1 MTEPSTVPDNTAPLH
16 AYAERIADNNLAP
29 LWERLHT
36 LITPEPASA
45 AVAALWKYDEIRPLL
60 MEAGELIAAKEAE
73 RRVLV
78 LENPGLEGLSRITT
92 SLYAGLQL
100 VLPGEVAPAHRHT
113 PTALR
118 FVVDGE
124 GAYTAVEGE
133 RTVMHEG
140 DFVITPNWT
149 WHDHGNES
157 DQPMIWLDGLDVPMV
172 QFFDASFVEPGA
184 DDSQQLQRPE
194 GDSRARYG
202 SGLMPVGRVPT
213 SHASP
218 IVSYPYARTR
228 DALEQ
233 MRRAEEWDPHHG
245 LRLRYTNPDNGDYVL
260 PTIGTFIQ
268 LLPKG
273 FETANYRSTDGT
285 VFSVADG
292 SGRTIVGDQVLEWK
306 KRDTFVIP
314 SWRWHRHIADDEA
327 VLFSFSDRPIQ
338 EKVDLWREELG

>member
-1 MTEPSTVPDNTAPLH
+1 MSEPSSVPDNTAPLQ
-16 AYAERIADNNLAP
+16 AYAARTAGNNLAP
-29 LWERLHT
+29 LWERLHS

-45 AVAALWKYDEIRPLL
+45 AVAALWKYDEVRPLL
-60 MEAGELIAAKEAE
+60 MEAGELITAKEAE

-133 RTVMHEG
+133 RTIMHEG

-157 DQPMIWLDGLDVPMV
+157 DRPMVWLDGLDVPMV
-172 QFFDASFVEPGA
+172 QFFDASFVESGA

-194 GDSRARYG
+194 GDSLARYG
-202 SGLMPVGRVPT
+202 SGLMPVDSAPR

-218 IVSYPYARTR
+218 IVNYPYERTR
-228 DALEQ
+228 EALEK

-245 LRLRYTNPDNGDYVL
+245 LRLRYTNPVNGDYVL
-260 PTIGTFIQ
+260 PTIGTFIR

-273 FETANYRSTDGT
+273 FETTNYRSTDGS

-306 KRDTFVIP
+306 KRDTFVVP
-314 SWRWHRHIADDEA
+314 SWRWHLHIADDEA

-338 EKVDLWREELG
+338 EKLDLWREDRA